1 MFIHDTP
8 QGESDKN
15 FSNEDQDIRLEFWK
29 AKCQLLRL
37 SLALAKQRVFENL
50 GPEEVER
57 IFGDIEPD

>member
-29 AKCQLLRL
+29 AKGQLFRL
-37 SLALAKQRVFENL
+37 SLALA
-50 GPEEVER
+50 
-57 IFGDIEPD
+57 